1 MEKIEELS
9 KKFSVPFSELEK
21 FDRKVSICTQFC
33 IVLTRFLKSFIRAW
47 GGILSELSKF
57 VGVQIYMAIVY
68 SNKADPSD
76 DTFAALQDRA
86 GLMFNLMINIG
97 FAGIAGAVYNFIPLM
112 PRFLRDYENK
122 LYSPTLFYII
132 ASFFKVP
139 LFIILIALYLAIA
152 ILFIGLDIGDSYDK
166 IPVYY
171 ATLFTIYM
179 TCSGIG
185 DAASILIQDSEAVQ
199 TAMLII
205 SLPMFLTA
213 GYLASVKNF
222 ILPLKVL
229 AYITP
234 SKYGF

>member
-1 MEKIEELS
+1 
-9 KKFSVPFSELEK
+9 
-21 FDRKVSICTQFC
+21 
-33 IVLTRFLKSFIRAW
+33 
-47 GGILSELSKF
+47 
-57 VGVQIYMAIVY
+57 MAIVY